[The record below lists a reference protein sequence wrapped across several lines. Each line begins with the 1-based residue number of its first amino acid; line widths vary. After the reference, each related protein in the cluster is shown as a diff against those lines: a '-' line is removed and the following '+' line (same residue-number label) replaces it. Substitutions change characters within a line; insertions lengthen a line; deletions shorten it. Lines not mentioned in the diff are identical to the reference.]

1 MSSHIEQGYSQESS
15 DPESLKSRLIG
26 CVPNNPHT
34 FVFLL
39 FVLAY
44 LVCAI
49 IRFVHTNDGG
59 MLVTLLPYAAGYV
72 GIPMVA
78 PHIPWGK
85 NKENDQL

>member
-1 MSSHIEQGYSQESS
+1 MSEYIQQDHIQQSP
-15 DPESLKSRLIG
+15 DPDSLKSRLIG

-49 IRFVHTNDGG
+49 IHFAHTNDGG

-72 GIPMVA
+72 GIPMVVS
-78 PHIPWGK
+78 HIPKVK
-85 NKENDQL
+85 NKESDQL